1 MDTNKGPHQCCLC
14 WLWSIETLL
23 SWALCPAT
31 PHNCTWPIKNIHIN
45 EDTFRSLGFEMTSN
59 GFSNNHKCKIE
70 ISIRTSL
77 KTIASKY
84 FLTCDL
90 AWSIRATVQLQT
102 TLVTRSCAVFRWSDG
117 GHCGQVKSVFN
128 EMSNKSKTADPGSRH
143 VRVTASCQPGVW
155 RDCLNLRFRT
165 SDLCKHMCREQSVFI
180 SSSNSFLFI
189 MSGVFGSSMSE

>member
-1 MDTNKGPHQCCLC
+1 MSSNCKNVLAKILQAITRFWRSFALASFWLINPWTEVTDKILLLMAWWLLCTNDGHKQGASPSQCCWY

-23 SWALCPAT
+23 SWALCPTT

-70 ISIRTSL
+70 ISIPTSL

-90 AWSIRATVQLQT
+90 AWSIRAMVQLQT

-117 GHCGQVKSVFN
+117 GRRCGQ
-128 EMSNKSKTADPGSRH
+128 
-143 VRVTASCQPGVW
+143 
-155 RDCLNLRFRT
+155 
-165 SDLCKHMCREQSVFI
+165 
-180 SSSNSFLFI
+180 
-189 MSGVFGSSMSE
+189 